1 MVGKGHN
8 LYCLSDHRTIRQKRR
23 RYREAEGVG
32 GEDPLEEVK
41 VEAEVDLEEDEEEAE
56 ESELSSLGT
65 GVSPAD
71 FNGSFG
77 SEVADQSRAD
87 SEEEEDEWGRED
99 GEEQQLVQVDKLTH
113 QMLVIRK
120 LQASS

>member
-1 MVGKGHN
+1 M
-8 LYCLSDHRTIRQKRR
+8 
-23 RYREAEGVG
+23 
-32 GEDPLEEVK
+32 K